1 MWCKKFVLALAL
13 VVVPLQVFAE
23 EPKKIQDNSFLL
35 EEAYN
40 QEDGVIQHIQLF
52 QYLKKSK
59 NWSYSFTQEWPVPKQ
74 AHQFSYTIPVS
85 KLNSLDAF
93 GNNSSETGVGDVLLN
108 YRYQAVFKDHIALS
122 PRFSLIL
129 PTGDYKKGL
138 GTDTVGY
145 QMNIPLSVELS
156 DKFVTHWN
164 MGATYSPGAKDSGG
178 FKSDIRAFNYGASV
192 IYLATETFNVMLEA
206 VGTTTETV
214 PSSGPSS
221 LDSTFFINPGV
232 RFAINCKSGLQI
244 VPGFSIPVGIGP
256 SEGEYGGLLYLSFEH
271 PLF

>member
-1 MWCKKFVLALAL
+1 MSFLRVIPYLMIAGL
-13 VVVPLQVFAE
+13 VFSSSPGFAE
-23 EPKKIQDNSFLL
+23 EVKKISDNSFLL

-40 QEDGVIQHIQLF
+40 QEDGVIQHIQTF

-59 NWSYSFTQEWPVPKQ
+59 DWQYTFTQEWPVPNMK
-74 AHQFSYTIPVS
+74 HQFSYVIPATHLHDNDS
-85 KLNSLDAF
+85 
-93 GNNSSETGVGDVLLN
+93 TGVGDVLLN
-108 YRYQAVFKDHIALS
+108 YRYQAIFQDKIALA

-145 QMNIPLSVELS
+145 QVNMPLSVELS

-164 MGATYSPGAKDSGG
+164 MGATFTPRAKDATGE
-178 FKSDIRAFNYGASV
+178 KANIRGFNYGASL
-192 IYLATETFNVMLEA
+192 IYLMNENFNLMLEA
-206 VGTTTETV
+206 AGTSTETAQV
-214 PSSGPSS
+214 NGLKSTN
-221 LDSTFFINPGV
+221 STFFINPGV

-244 VPGFSIPVGIGP
+244 VPGLSVPIGIGP

>member
-1 MWCKKFVLALAL
+1 MMVLRVLL
-13 VVVPLQVFAE
+13 VIAGLILCSSPGFAE
-23 EPKKIQDNSFLL
+23 EVKKIQDNSFLL

-40 QEDGVIQHIQLF
+40 QEDGVIQHIQVF

-59 NWSYSFTQEWPVPKQ
+59 NWQYSFTQEWPVPKQ
-74 AHQFSYTIPVS
+74 AHQLSYVIPVS
-85 KLNSLDAF
+85 HLHEGDN
-93 GNNSSETGVGDVLLN
+93 TGIGDVMLN
-108 YRYQAVFKDHIALS
+108 YRYQAIFQDKIALA

-145 QMNIPLSVELS
+145 QVNIPLSVELS

-164 MGATYSPGAKDSGG
+164 MGATYTPRAKDAVGE
-178 FKSDIRAFNYGASV
+178 KSNVRGVNYGASL
-192 IYLATETFNVMLEA
+192 IYLATENFNLMFEA
-206 VGTTTETV
+206 AGTSTETAQINGVKTTE
-214 PSSGPSS
+214 
-221 LDSTFFINPGV
+221 STLFLNPGV
-232 RFAINCKSGLQI
+232 RFAINFKSGLQV
-244 VPGFSIPVGIGP
+244 VPGLSVPIGVGP

>member
-1 MWCKKFVLALAL
+1 MRKKSILLALAL
-13 VVVPLQVFAE
+13 MVPFQALAE

-40 QEDGVIQHIQLF
+40 QEDGVIQHIQMF

-59 NWSYSFTQEWPVPKQ
+59 SWQYSFTQEWPVPKQ
-74 AHQFSYTIPVS
+74 AHQFSYTIPVTHID
-85 KLNSLDAF
+85 NGDT
-93 GNNSSETGVGDVLLN
+93 TGIGDVAVN

-122 PRFSLIL
+122 PRFSVIL

-138 GTDTVGY
+138 GTDSVGL
-145 QMNIPLSVELS
+145 QTNIPLSVELS

-164 MGATYSPGAKDSGG
+164 LGATYTPGSKEPGGAKADTT
-178 FKSDIRAFNYGASV
+178 AFNYGASL
-192 IYLATETFNVMLEA
+192 IYLATENFNVMLEA
-206 VGTTTETV
+206 VGTAGEAVQPGGTKQQAN
-214 PSSGPSS
+214 
-221 LDSTFFINPGV
+221 TFFINPGV

-244 VPGFSIPVGIGP
+244 VPGISVPIGVGP
-256 SEGEYGGLLYLSFEH
+256 SAGEYGGLAYLSFEH